1 MAATMTKNTTSLVI
15 KIKCEN
21 SFAYI
26 VVVKDGKGVWIDSKD
41 IGSFDYEYKIE
52 SMSMTSLASIVSA
65 TTPRSF
71 ADMLVTAFPVGATMS
86 YMSAFEVLYV
96 CAKMNMLEN
105 EITSTT
111 AKKYVYMGLM
121 KEAATLKSGS
131 MTINMLQKPP
141 EPVRHVEEAELDEV
155 RAEVKEGSKIETKG
169 DFINTWLAAPVEK
182 NDKKKKGKKKKQSI
196 LSEPPVVEE
205 PKVSNIEPHEVEC
218 ISVDEK
224 EPVALE
230 EWGFTNRT
238 AVDGW
243 KY

>member
-1 MAATMTKNTTSLVI
+1 
-15 KIKCEN
+15 
-21 SFAYI
+21 
-26 VVVKDGKGVWIDSKD
+26 
-41 IGSFDYEYKIE
+41 
-52 SMSMTSLASIVSA
+52 MSMASLASIVTA

-71 ADMLVTAFPVGATMS
+71 ADMLVTAFPLGATMS

-96 CAKMNMLEN
+96 CAKMNMLKN

-141 EPVRHVEEAELDEV
+141 EPVRHVEEAQVDEV
-155 RAEVKEGSKIETKG
+155 QAKVEENSKIETKD
-169 DFINTWLAAPVEK
+169 DFANTWLAAPVEK
-182 NDKKKKGKKKKQSI
+182 KDKKKKGKQKKQLI
-196 LSEPPVVEE
+196 LSELSVVEE
-205 PKVSNIEPHEVEC
+205 PKVSYIEPREVEC

-224 EPVALE
+224 EPVALDD
-230 EWGFTNRT
+230 WDFTNRT